1 MYTEK
6 KIGDE
11 WVAVW
16 ETSGLPEGAR
26 VSHVTLI
33 PYRGEKAV
41 VGRQDGKLRLP
52 EGDVR
57 EGEDAEAAI
66 RRIANEQAGILE
78 PRITHLGHFTYTA
91 GALNKRYEAG
101 TRVYDALYA
110 LEVGELAD
118 SPGDESFERRI
129 ILQRE
134 LNEILRSTYV
144 ERRREYTDAL
154 DRWLVERIKANM
166 KAGSGA

>member
-1 MYTEK
+1 
-6 KIGDE
+6 
-11 WVAVW
+11 
-16 ETSGLPEGAR
+16 
-26 VSHVTLI
+26 
-33 PYRGEKAV
+33 
-41 VGRQDGKLRLP
+41 
-52 EGDVR
+52 VR
-57 EGEDAEAAI
+57 EGEEADAAI

-78 PRITHLGHFTYTA
+78 PKATHLGHFTYTA
-91 GALNKRYEAG
+91 GSLNKRYAAG

-110 LEVGELAD
+110 VEVGDLAD

-129 ILQRE
+129 ILQRD

-154 DRWLVERIKANM
+154 DWWLVERIKANI